1 MGRYHKSVIVN
12 GGTGVSGL
20 RRRGGN
26 PGALFKL
33 LESYRI
39 KEGLHFWRFPQ
50 SRPGT
55 NKWMVKRRNK
65 SNIGDQ
71 WTYSL
76 HDILL

>member
-1 MGRYHKSVIVN
+1 MGRYPKSVIVN

-26 PGALFKL
+26 TGALFKL
-33 LESYRI
+33 LESYRME
-39 KEGLHFWRFPQ
+39 EGLHFWRSPQ

-55 NKWMVKRRNK
+55 NKWMVNRRNK
-65 SNIGDQ
+65 CHRGDQ
-71 WTYSL
+71 WTRSL